1 MDPITMG
8 LLTGAAG
15 NLVQGI
21 GKIVP
26 SAFEI
31 EQNKRLKKLQEQ
43 ETAGVLGLN
52 ASERSILENRLASRG
67 DAAAEQ
73 AKQERER
80 YLAGGGGATAGTNM
94 LSAQIGEG
102 ALRQQGTAISQAIEE
117 ANMAKAAVQTDEIR
131 ALEAAKAQYAS
142 DRIAALTSIAGGA
155 IEGGITS
162 SANKAAESGAR
173 SPSSNALSAVGKL
186 YGLNDDQA
194 RGLLE
199 ITASNPEAAALF
211 GKLKK

>member
-43 ETAGVLGLN
+43 EAAGILGLN

-67 DAAAEQ
+67 DAAVEQ

-80 YLAGGGGATAGTNM
+80 YLAGGGGATAGANM

-102 ALRQQGTAISQAIEE
+102 ALRQQGTAISQAVEE
-117 ANMAKAAVQTDEIR
+117 ANLAKAAVQSDEIR

-142 DRIAALTSIAGGA
+142 DRLAALVSIAGGA

-162 SANKAAESGAR
+162 SANKAAESGAKN
-173 SPSSNALSAVGKL
+173 PSSNALSAVGKL

-199 ITASNPEAAALF
+199 ITASNPEAAKLF
-211 GKLKK
+211 GKLK

>member
-1 MDPITMG
+1 MG

-67 DAAAEQ
+67 DAAVEQ

-80 YLAGGGGATAGTNM
+80 YLAGGGGATAGANM

-102 ALRQQGTAISQAIEE
+102 ALRQQGTAISQAVEE

-162 SANKAAESGAR
+162 SANKAAESGAKN
-173 SPSSNALSAVGKL
+173 PSQNAISAVGKL

-199 ITASNPEAAALF
+199 ITASNPEAAKLF
-211 GKLKK
+211 GKLK

>member
-117 ANMAKAAVQTDEIR
+117 ANMAKA
-131 ALEAAKAQYAS
+131 QYAS

-199 ITASNPEAAALF
+199 ITASNPEAAKLF
-211 GKLKK
+211 GKLK